1 VRRILASMFV
11 TLVGMLAAQAAVA
24 ADLLTKASL
33 TPAAAYNWTGW
44 YVGGNIGYGWSTLPD
59 PNLSY
64 VDPGALVGF
73 GNYFAAGG
81 DVSPNLKPRG
91 VIGGGQIGFNWT
103 LTAHWVA
110 GLIADFQGSGVRAAA
125 TNTITPPASV
135 TTDQSNGEHMDWF
148 GTVRAKVGFAQ
159 NNWLFYGSAGWA
171 YGNVTTSGSFVAS
184 AVPLN
189 FSGSSSVTKVG
200 WAAGTGLDYSL
211 TSKWIIGVEY
221 LYVDL
226 GTVSYTE
233 TDSIDAPGTSV
244 TINNRAVAQF
254 VRASLNYKF

>member
-1 VRRILASMFV
+1 MRRVLASMFV
-11 TLVGMLAAQAAVA
+11 MLVNVLGAQVALAGDV
-24 ADLLTKASL
+24 LTKEPLIPVTANSW
-33 TPAAAYNWTGW
+33 AGW
-44 YVGGNIGYGWSTLPD
+44 YVGGNIGYGWSRPSD
-59 PNLSY
+59 PSLSY
-64 VDPGALVGF
+64 VDPVALVGF

-81 DVSPNLKPRG
+81 DVSPNLNPRG
-91 VIGGGQIGFNWT
+91 VVGGGQIGFNWT
-103 LTAHWVA
+103 LTPHWIV
-110 GLIADFQGSGVRAAA
+110 GLIGDFQGSGVRAAA

-135 TTDQSNGEHMDWF
+135 ATDQSNSEHMDWF

-189 FSGSSSVTKVG
+189 FSGSNSVTKSG
-200 WAAGTGLDYSL
+200 WAAGAGFDYAL
-211 TSKWIIGVEY
+211 TSKWIVGVEY
-221 LYVDL
+221 LYVHL

-233 TDSIDAPGTSV
+233 TDSIDAPGTSI
-244 TINNRAVAQF
+244 TINNRAVAQI